1 MVRIRWSGKGCLVS
15 RDKKG
20 KELGG
25 EGKKRGKRIVDRAG
39 YERGRWE
46 DIGEDVGE
54 RREKIV
60 SSLLIENSSALA
72 ILIKGWKFSARSIG

>member
-1 MVRIRWSGKGCLVS
+1 MIGKGISWTLD
-15 RDKKG
+15 RDKKNL
-20 KELGG
+20 ERNLENL
-25 EGKKRGKRIVDRAG
+25 EGKKEDSGQRERRMREGDGRIL
-39 YERGRWE
+39 GRR
-46 DIGEDVGE
+46 VGE